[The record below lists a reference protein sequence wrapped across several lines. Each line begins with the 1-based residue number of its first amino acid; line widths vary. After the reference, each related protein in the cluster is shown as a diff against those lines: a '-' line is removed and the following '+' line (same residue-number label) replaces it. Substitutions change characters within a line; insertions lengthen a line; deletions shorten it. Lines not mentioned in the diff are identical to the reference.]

1 MPYVR
6 HSNNYHLKQPI
17 FNATKYNFISPYQA
31 LKGQTSTEVAGL
43 NLNLG
48 ENRVEDFMRQATLKK
63 KPEMFVTALGI
74 RANKIEIIHDNGSVK
89 IKPKEWY
96 YN

>member
-1 MPYVR
+1 
-6 HSNNYHLKQPI
+6 
-17 FNATKYNFISPYQA
+17 
-31 LKGQTSTEVAGL
+31 LKGQTSTKVAGF

-48 ENRVEDFMRQATLKK
+48 ENRVEDFMRQSALKK

-74 RANKIEIIHDNGSVK
+74 RANKIEIFHDNGRVK